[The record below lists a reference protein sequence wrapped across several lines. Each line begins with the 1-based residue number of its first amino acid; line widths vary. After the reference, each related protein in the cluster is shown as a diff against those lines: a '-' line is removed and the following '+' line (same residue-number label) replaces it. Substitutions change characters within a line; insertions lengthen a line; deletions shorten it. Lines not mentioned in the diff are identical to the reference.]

1 MYAFIYFTKY
11 KSSCSEV
18 LYKIAVLEIFEKKNR
33 NIPVME
39 YFVSKVGDL
48 SAISLKQD
56 PTVDVFPKIFQSIQ
70 NYSYFHITPLDGC
83 FLIYAC

>member
-1 MYAFIYFTKY
+1 
-11 KSSCSEV
+11 
-18 LYKIAVLEIFEKKNR
+18 
-33 NIPVME
+33 ME

-83 FLIYAC
+83 FLIYMLTAE